1 MSENQSLMLQEAGQS
16 PEVVAT
22 LLEKE
27 KPVFAEIARLFSS
40 ARPSVVTTAARGS
53 SDHAATFFKYL
64 FEITCGVPVAS
75 VGPSIASVYGAALH
89 LKGGVHFT
97 VSQSGASPDIV
108 ALQEAAKKGGA
119 TTIAVV
125 NVIDSPLAK
134 QADIVLG
141 LNAGAEKSV
150 AATKSFIASVAALS
164 GVTAAI
170 GGASELQ
177 AALGKLPEALSA
189 TAGIDTAAAEEVL
202 FNATSLYT
210 AGRGPAFAI
219 ALEAALKAK
228 ETSGLHAE
236 AFSLAELMHG
246 PMRLVQPGFPIVAF
260 APDDAAFAN
269 NGLALER
276 LQKLGATTVGF
287 STQPLSG
294 INLRVPTTG
303 NGLVDPLVSLLV
315 YYRLIESVTRR
326 KGFDPDRPANLLKVT
341 ETV

>member
-1 MSENQSLMLQEAGQS
+1 MNEYKSLMLQEAGEA

-27 KPVFAEIARLFSS
+27 KPAFAEIARLFSS
-40 ARPSVVTTAARGS
+40 ARPAVVTTAARGS

-75 VGPSIASVYGAALH
+75 IGPSIASVYNAPLH
-89 LKGGVHFT
+89 LNGGIHFT

-125 NVIDSPLAK
+125 NVTDSPLAK

-150 AATKSFIASVAALS
+150 AATKSFIASVAALG
-164 GVTAAI
+164 GVTAVI
-170 GGASELQ
+170 GGKSALQ
-177 AALGKLPEALSA
+177 TSLEMLPAALAA
-189 TAGIDTAAAEEVL
+189 TSGIDTSEVEDVL
-202 FNATSLYT
+202 LNASSLYT
-210 AGRGPAFAI
+210 GGRGTAFAI

-246 PMRLVQPGFPIVAF
+246 PMRLVQPGFPIIGFV
-260 APDDAAFAN
+260 PDDAAFDN
-269 NGLALER
+269 NAKALER
-276 LQKLGATTVGF
+276 LQNLGATTVSF
-287 STQPLSG
+287 STRPLPG
-294 INLRVPTTG
+294 INLQIPTTG
-303 NGLVDPLVSLLV
+303 NGLIDPLVSLLV
-315 YYRLIESVTRR
+315 YYRLIESVTRK
-326 KGFDPDRPANLLKVT
+326 KGFDPDKPANLLKVT

>member
-1 MSENQSLMLQEAGQS
+1 MSETQSLMLQEAGQS

-22 LLEKE
+22 LLRKE
-27 KPVFAEIARLFSS
+27 KPVFDEIAKLFSKN
-40 ARPSVVTTAARGS
+40 APSVVTTAARGS

-64 FEITCGVPVAS
+64 FEITCGIPVAS
-75 VGPSIASVYGAALH
+75 VGPSIASVYGTPLR
-89 LKGGVHFT
+89 LKGGIHFT

-108 ALQEAAKKGGA
+108 ALQEAAKRGGA

-125 NVIDSPLAK
+125 NVTDSPLAK
-134 QADIVLG
+134 QADLVLD

-170 GGASELQ
+170 GASGDLQ
-177 AALGKLPEALSA
+177 AALEKLPEVLSA
-189 TAGIDTAAAEEVL
+189 TSGIDTAAAEDVL

-210 AGRGPAFAI
+210 GGRGPAFAI

-246 PMRLVQPGFPIVAF
+246 PMRLVQPGFPILAF
-260 APDDAAFAN
+260 TPDDAAYAN
-269 NGLALER
+269 NVKALER
-276 LQKLGATTVGF
+276 LSKLGATTVPF
-287 STQPLSG
+287 STKELPG

-303 NGLVDPLVSLLV
+303 NGLLDPLVSLLV
-315 YYRLIESVTRR
+315 YYRMIEAVTRR
-326 KGFDPDRPANLLKVT
+326 KGFDPDKPANLLKVT

>member
-1 MSENQSLMLQEAGQS
+1 MSETQSLMLQEAGQS

-27 KPVFAEIARLFSS
+27 KNAFAEIAKLFSDN
-40 ARPSVVTTAARGS
+40 APSVVTTAARGS

-64 FEITCGVPVAS
+64 LEISCGIPVAS
-75 VGPSIASVYGAALH
+75 IGPSIASVYAAPLH

-108 ALQEAAKKGGA
+108 ALQDAAKRGGA

-125 NVIDSPLAK
+125 NVVDSPLAK

-141 LNAGAEKSV
+141 LNAGPEKSV

-170 GGASELQ
+170 GGKRDLQ
-177 AALGKLPEALSA
+177 HALEKLPEALLS
-189 TAGIDTAAAEEVL
+189 TVGIDTAAAEEVL
-202 FNATSLYT
+202 LGATSLYT

-228 ETSGLHAE
+228 ETASLHAE

-246 PMRLVQPGFPIVAF
+246 PMRLVQPGFPIIAF
-260 APDDAAFAN
+260 APDDAAYAN
-269 NGLALER
+269 NVQALER
-276 LQKLGATTVGF
+276 LQKLGATAVPF
-287 STQPLSG
+287 SSQPLAG

-303 NGLVDPLVSLLV
+303 NGLLDPLVSLLV

-326 KGFDPDRPANLLKVT
+326 KGFDPDKPANLLKVT
-341 ETV
+341 ETM

>member
-75 VGPSIASVYGAALH
+75 IGPSIASVYGASLH
-89 LKGGVHFT
+89 LKGGIHFT

-125 NVIDSPLAK
+125 NVTDSPLAK
-134 QADIVLG
+134 QADLVLG

-150 AATKSFIASVAALS
+150 AATKSFIASVAALA

-170 GGASELQ
+170 SGKADLQ
-177 AALGKLPEALSA
+177 AALEKLPAALSA
-189 TAGIDTAAAEEVL
+189 TSGIETKAAEDVL
-202 FNATSLYT
+202 F
-210 AGRGPAFAI
+210 
-219 ALEAALKAK
+219 
-228 ETSGLHAE
+228 
-236 AFSLAELMHG
+236 
-246 PMRLVQPGFPIVAF
+246 
-260 APDDAAFAN
+260 
-269 NGLALER
+269 
-276 LQKLGATTVGF
+276 
-287 STQPLSG
+287 
-294 INLRVPTTG
+294 
-303 NGLVDPLVSLLV
+303 
-315 YYRLIESVTRR
+315 
-326 KGFDPDRPANLLKVT
+326 
-341 ETV
+341 

>member
-1 MSENQSLMLQEAGQS
+1 MSEAQSLMLQEAGQS

-22 LLEKE
+22 LLQKE
-27 KPVFAEIARLFSS
+27 KPVFDEIARLFSKNP
-40 ARPSVVTTAARGS
+40 PSVVTTAARGS

-75 VGPSIASVYGAALH
+75 IGPSIASVYGASLH
-89 LKGGVHFT
+89 LKGGIHFT

-108 ALQEAAKKGGA
+108 ALQDAAKRGGA

-125 NVIDSPLAK
+125 NVTDSPLAK

-141 LNAGAEKSV
+141 LNAGDEKSV

-170 GGASELQ
+170 GAKADLWT
-177 AALGKLPEALSA
+177 ALDKLPEALQA
-189 TAGIDTAAAEEVL
+189 TSGIDTAAAEDVL

-210 AGRGPAFAI
+210 GGRGPAFAI

-260 APDDAAFAN
+260 APDDAAYAN
-269 NGLALER
+269 NIQALER
-276 LQKLGATTVGF
+276 LQKLGATTVPF

-303 NGLVDPLVSLLV
+303 NGLLDPLVSLLV

-326 KGFDPDRPANLLKVT
+326 KGFDPDKPANLLKVT

>member
-1 MSENQSLMLQEAGQS
+1 
-16 PEVVAT
+16 
-22 LLEKE
+22 
-27 KPVFAEIARLFSS
+27 
-40 ARPSVVTTAARGS
+40 
-53 SDHAATFFKYL
+53 
-64 FEITCGVPVAS
+64 
-75 VGPSIASVYGAALH
+75 
-89 LKGGVHFT
+89 
-97 VSQSGASPDIV
+97 
-108 ALQEAAKKGGA
+108 
-119 TTIAVV
+119 VV
-125 NVIDSPLAK
+125 NVTDSPLAK

-150 AATKSFIASVAALS
+150 AATKSFIASVAALT

-170 GGASELQ
+170 GANTDLQ
-177 AALGKLPEALSA
+177 AALEKLPEALSA
-189 TAGIDTAAAEEVL
+189 TAGIDTAAAEDVL

-260 APDDAAFAN
+260 APDDAAYAN
-269 NGLALER
+269 NVQALER
-276 LQKLGATTVGF
+276 LQKLGATTVPF
-287 STQPLSG
+287 SAQPLSG
-294 INLRVPTTG
+294 VNLRVPTTG
-303 NGLVDPLVSLLV
+303 NGLLDPLVSLLV

-326 KGFDPDRPANLLKVT
+326 KGFDPDKPANLLKVT

>member
-27 KPVFAEIARLFSS
+27 KPAFAEIARLFSS

-75 VGPSIASVYGAALH
+75 IGPSIASVYNAPLH
-89 LKGGVHFT
+89 LEGGIHFT

-108 ALQEAAKKGGA
+108 ALQDAAKKGGA

-125 NVIDSPLAK
+125 NVTDSPLAN

-150 AATKSFIASVAALS
+150 AATKSFIASVAALT

-170 GGASELQ
+170 GSKADLQ
-177 AALGKLPEALSA
+177 AALEKLPAALAA
-189 TAGIDTAAAEEVL
+189 TSGIDTAAAEEVL
-202 FNATSLYT
+202 FSAASLYT
-210 AGRGPAFAI
+210 GGRGTAFAI

-228 ETSGLHAE
+228 ETAGLHAE

-246 PMRLVQPGFPIVAF
+246 PMRLVQPGFPIVGF
-260 APDDAAFAN
+260 VPEDAAFDN
-269 NGLALER
+269 NVKALDR
-276 LQKLGATTVGF
+276 LQKLGATTVPF
-287 STQPLSG
+287 STKPLAG
-294 INLRVPTTG
+294 VNLQVPTTG

-326 KGFDPDRPANLLKVT
+326 KGFDPDKPANLLKVT